1 VPTNAKRILDIGTG
15 DGRLIKLLRS
25 GLPQNAEVV
34 ALDVSPIMIKAVKD
48 NFPND
53 SSVTIIEHDLDNQL
67 PDLGYFDAI
76 ISSFAI
82 HHLTHQRKYTLYE
95 EIYDMLYPAGVFCN
109 LDHVSSP
116 SVEQHRRFL
125 KAINHANKRED
136 NTNRMYLWK
145 NSFNGLEILVL

>member
-1 VPTNAKRILDIGTG
+1 MVK
-15 DGRLIKLLRS
+15 S
-25 GLPQNAEVV
+25 GLPQNTEVV
-34 ALDVSPIMIKAVKD
+34 ALDISPMMIKAVKD

-53 SSVTIIEHDLDNQL
+53 SSVTIIEHDLDNPL

-95 EIYDMLYPAGVFCN
+95 EIYDMLYPSGVFCN

-116 SVEQHRRFL
+116 SVEQYRRFL

-136 NTNRMYLWK
+136 NTNRMLPVEKQLQWLRDIGFVDAECYWK
-145 NSFNGLEILVL
+145 CLEFALLIGYRI

>member
-1 VPTNAKRILDIGTG
+1 MVK
-15 DGRLIKLLRS
+15 S
-25 GLPQNAEVV
+25 GLPQNTEVV
-34 ALDVSPIMIKAVKD
+34 ALDISPMMIKAVKD

-53 SSVTIIEHDLDNQL
+53 SSITIIEHDLDNPL

-95 EIYDMLYPAGVFCN
+95 EIYDMLYPSGVFCN

-136 NTNRMYLWK
+136 NTNRMLPVEKQLQWLRDIGFVDVECYWK
-145 NSFNGLEILVL
+145 WLEFALLIGYRI

>member
-1 VPTNAKRILDIGTG
+1 M
-15 DGRLIKLLRS
+15 
-25 GLPQNAEVV
+25 
-34 ALDVSPIMIKAVKD
+34 MIKAVKD

-53 SSVTIIEHDLDNQL
+53 SSVTIIEHDLDNPL

-136 NTNRMYLWK
+136 NTNRMLPVEKQLQWLRDIGFVDVECYWKWLELHYL
-145 NSFNGLEILVL
+145 

>member
-1 VPTNAKRILDIGTG
+1 MQ
-15 DGRLIKLLRS
+15 S
-25 GLPQNAEVV
+25 
-34 ALDVSPIMIKAVKD
+34 
-48 NFPND
+48 F
-53 SSVTIIEHDLDNQL
+53 
-67 PDLGYFDAI
+67 
-76 ISSFAI
+76 SSFAI

-136 NTNRMYLWK
+136 NTNRMLPVEKQLQWLRDIGFVDVECYWK
-145 NSFNGLEILVL
+145 WLEFALLIGYRI